1 MPCAMSALPCLVC
14 NSTTVVD
21 SRPTASGKS
30 VLALCSYH
38 SARGPAVPLVR
49 RALAHCSLIPVKTE
63 QNASRHGDRQP
74 PSHSPAAP
82 SASTSVV
89 ATSDQRIATNSQP
102 RALGL
107 VSGPPL
113 TRLPRLQSGPAH
125 VDSTFREPSPSPREV
140 WTSIAC
146 HGTMASAD
154 HGIQMVRW
162 QGPGQRR

>member
-1 MPCAMSALPCLVC
+1 MPCPVSLTTRRQW
-14 NSTTVVD
+14 STQ
-21 SRPTASGKS
+21 RPTASGKS

-38 SARGPAVPLVR
+38 GGRGPAVPLVR

-74 PSHSPAAP
+74 PSDSPAAL

-102 RALGL
+102 RALAL
-107 VSGPPL
+107 VVSGPPL

-140 WTSIAC
+140 WMGAAG

-154 HGIQMVRW
+154 HCIQVVRW